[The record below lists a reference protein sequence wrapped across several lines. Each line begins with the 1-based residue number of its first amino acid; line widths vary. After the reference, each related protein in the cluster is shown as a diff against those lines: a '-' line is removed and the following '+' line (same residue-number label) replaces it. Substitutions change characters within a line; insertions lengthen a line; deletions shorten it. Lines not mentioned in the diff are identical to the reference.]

1 MLLDRRINA
10 ITATGRWMYAR
21 IAGGRR
27 RIPNRTIDMREHHP
41 SPASQHPLTGSPCRL
56 DMYAIY
62 SKSVRSRW
70 SVEADDIIDV
80 VAGTSKDVSF
90 LIDYLPS
97 YLYPSGA
104 RTISQWLVGGIS
116 LGGHAAWYSLR
127 HGMWSQ
133 RFRGRQGSD

>member
-1 MLLDRRINA
+1 MPSTVSQFAVD
-10 ITATGRWMYAR
+10 GRWK
-21 IAGGRR
+21 
-27 RIPNRTIDMREHHP
+27 
-41 SPASQHPLTGSPCRL
+41 LT
-56 DMYAIY
+56 
-62 SKSVRSRW
+62 
-70 SVEADDIIDV
+70 DIIDV